1 MTSITLTATCTAETP
16 AREHPALDFETLVS
30 SYSRDLYR
38 YAYWLCNDRSLAE
51 DLVQDTLLRAW
62 KSLHRVKEPK
72 AVKGWLLTILRREN
86 ARRFERKRPEYSDIP
101 VDDLGAQRTSY
112 DTSTDAFAL
121 RQALHQL
128 PEEYRDPLMLQVLG
142 GYSQQE
148 IADHLGISSA
158 GVGTRLFRARKKL
171 REMLG
176 ERAQ

>member
-1 MTSITLTATCTAETP
+1 MTSLTLTAPCTSEVP
-16 AREHPALDFETLVS
+16 AKEQRSLDFETLVS

-62 KSLHRVKEPK
+62 KSLHRVQEPK

-86 ARRFERKRPEYSDIP
+86 ARRFERKRPQYSDIP
-101 VDDLGAQRTSY
+101 VDDLGSQRTSY
-112 DTSTDAFAL
+112 DTSAEAFAL

-128 PEEYRDPLMLQVLG
+128 PEDYREPLMLQVLG

-148 IADHLGISSA
+148 IADQLGISSA
-158 GVGTRLFRARKKL
+158 GAGTRLFRARQKL
-171 REMLG
+171 RQLLG